1 VKERRL
7 SWQEVGLGTSLEGQ
21 IEETVC
27 PVTQTQDII
36 AGKWKIIILWNL
48 STQTRRFNEL
58 QRLLPNISKGILT
71 RQLRELEEDNM
82 VHREVYKEVPP
93 KVEYSLT
100 PLGQSFHS
108 DPAEYGRVEQE
119 KFGEQV
125 KS

>member
-1 VKERRL
+1 MARSRFGDLAEA
-7 SWQEVGLGTSLEGQ
+7 Q

-93 KVEYSLT
+93 KVDYSLT
-100 PLGQSFHS
+100 PLGQSFIPILQS
-108 DPAEYGRVEQE
+108 M
-119 KFGEQV
+119 GEWS
-125 KS
+125 KKNLSGK

>member
-1 VKERRL
+1 MARSRFGDLAEA
-7 SWQEVGLGTSLEGQ
+7 Q

-100 PLGQSFHS
+100 PLGQSFIPILQS
-108 DPAEYGRVEQE
+108 M
-119 KFGEQV
+119 GE
-125 KS
+125 

>member
-1 VKERRL
+1 MARSRFGDLAEA
-7 SWQEVGLGTSLEGQ
+7 Q

-100 PLGQSFHS
+100 PLGQSFIPILQS
-108 DPAEYGRVEQE
+108 M
-119 KFGEQV
+119 GERR
-125 KS
+125 KKNLSGK

>member
-1 VKERRL
+1 MARSRFGDLAEA
-7 SWQEVGLGTSLEGQ
+7 Q

-100 PLGQSFHS
+100 PLGQSFTPILQS
-108 DPAEYGRVEQE
+108 M
-119 KFGEQV
+119 GEWS
-125 KS
+125 KKNLSGK

>member
-1 VKERRL
+1 MARSRCGDLAEA
-7 SWQEVGLGTSLEGQ
+7 Q

-100 PLGQSFHS
+100 PLGHSFIPILQSM
-108 DPAEYGRVEQE
+108 
-119 KFGEQV
+119 GEWS
-125 KS
+125 KKNLSGK